1 MSSYEEFNSICTVA
15 EQNLLKMPEK
25 DNVLLCSQLKLFDRV
40 KRVEARMNIVW
51 VPYIIS
57 ETVMAE
63 TQKFTSRGK
72 TFTIASIN
80 DMKVSVEEAVQT
92 FESL

>member
-1 MSSYEEFNSICTVA
+1 
-15 EQNLLKMPEK
+15 
-25 DNVLLCSQLKLFDRV
+25 
-40 KRVEARMNIVW
+40 MNIVW

-92 FESL
+92 FESLQNMQKIPVNLKKKSNISG